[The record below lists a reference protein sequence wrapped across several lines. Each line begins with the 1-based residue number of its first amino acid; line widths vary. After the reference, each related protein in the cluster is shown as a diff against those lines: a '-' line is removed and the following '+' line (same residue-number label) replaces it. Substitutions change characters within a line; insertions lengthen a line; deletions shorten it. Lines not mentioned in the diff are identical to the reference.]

1 VLTFELPLEIVLVT
15 ALVGVV
21 EVVVPDAVDMVAD
34 VMVETKIF
42 MVVLAETMEAEEV
55 KWVAMES
62 IPRIRLMLLVRVG
75 TDK

>member
-1 VLTFELPLEIVLVT
+1 MLQEIVLVT